1 MKIKHILLGALMTV
15 IAAPAIAQVEKDEVK
30 EQVIAILKSGA
41 ADKDKQVS
49 ALAKEFKKDA
59 AKLASVGKAYLAEK
73 DFVNAKKYAAMAVK
87 ANGKSAEGFILA
99 GNIAVAQ
106 DDAGEAATQF
116 QQAMYADPKNPN
128 GYRRYAQM
136 MSKAS
141 PQDAVNA
148 LEALRQQRPDYPVD
162 LIAAE
167 IYSDAGK
174 MNLAIQ
180 YYDKVSINDMKD
192 YQISDYATN
201 LFLSQNFDKS
211 LDIATQGHNKFARNA
226 SFNRLMMFNNTE
238 KKDFA
243 AAIAAG
249 ERLFTA
255 SDSAKISSF
264 DYGYYGRALEG
275 ADKYQEAIGI
285 YEQML
290 QADNVKADEKLEVN
304 KKISDCY
311 KKVSNYAK
319 AEEYLNKY
327 IQAHPQSSFSLEES
341 VAELYADQ
349 LSDDKTP
356 AAQKQASYEKA
367 DALYAALGQKYPDN
381 AAYVANKR
389 AQMPFSLAIDQKAQL
404 KLAGPHYIE
413 FANIMAAKSDRT
425 AGETKMLINAYNA
438 ATFYYVHVA
447 DDMEKAKEVAAKVI
461 EIDPEN
467 ENAKAILSL
476 K

>member
-1 MKIKHILLGALMTV
+1 MKIKHILLGALLTV

-73 DFVNAKKYAAMAVK
+73 DFENAKKYAAMAVK
-87 ANGKSAEGFILA
+87 ANSKSAEGFILA

-148 LEALRQQRPDYPVD
+148 LETLRQQRPDYPVD

-174 MNLAIQ
+174 MDLAIQ
-180 YYDKVSINDMKD
+180 YYDKVNINDMKD
-192 YQISDYATN
+192 YQLSDYATN

-211 LDIATQGHNKFARNA
+211 LSIATQGHGKFPRNA

-238 KKDFA
+238 KKDFD

-275 ADKYQEAIGI
+275 AGKYQEAIGI

-311 KKVSNYAK
+311 KKVSDYAK

-349 LSDDKTP
+349 LSDDNTP
-356 AAQKQASYEKA
+356 AAQKQAAYDKA

-413 FANIMAAKSDRT
+413 FADIMAAKSDRS

-438 ATFYYVHVA
+438 ATAYYVHVA
-447 DDMEKAKEVAAKVI
+447 DDMEKAKEVASKVI

>member
-1 MKIKHILLGALMTV
+1 MKVRNIIVGALMTV
-15 IAAPAIAQVEKDEVK
+15 IVAPTFAQVQKDEIKDKV
-30 EQVIAILKSGA
+30 VAIIKSGA
-41 ADKDKQVS
+41 PDKDKQIK

-73 DFVNAKKYAAMAVK
+73 DYVNAKVYADMAIK
-87 ANGKSAEGFILA
+87 ANSKCAEGFLLA
-99 GNIAVAQ
+99 GNIAVAK

-116 QQAMYADPKNPN
+116 QQAMYADPKDPN

-148 LEALRQQRPDYPVD
+148 LETLRQQRPDYPVD

-174 MNLAIQ
+174 MDLAIQ
-180 YYDKVSINDMKD
+180 YYDKVNIADMKD

-201 LFLSQNFDKS
+201 LFLSQNYEKS
-211 LDIATQGHNKFARNA
+211 LNVATQGHNKFARNA
-226 SFNRLMMFNNTE
+226 SFNRLMMFNQTE
-238 KKDFA
+238 LKDFEA
-243 AAIAAG
+243 AVAAG
-249 ERLFTA
+249 DRLFNA

-275 ADKYQEAIGI
+275 ANKYQEAIGI

-290 QADNVKADEKLEVN
+290 KADNVKDDEKLEVN
-304 KKISDCY
+304 KKISDGY
-311 KKVSNYAK
+311 KKISDYAK

-327 IQAHPQSSFSLEES
+327 IQGHPQSSFSLEES
-341 VAELYADQ
+341 VAMLYADQ
-349 LSDDKTP
+349 LADETTP
-356 AAQKQASYEKA
+356 AAQKQAAYDKA

-389 AQMPFSLAIDQKAQL
+389 AQMPFSLALDDKAKL
-404 KLAGPHYIE
+404 KLAGPRYLE
-413 FANIMAAKSDRT
+413 FANILAAKSDRS
-425 AGETKMLINAYNA
+425 AGETKMLVNAYNA
-438 ATFYYVHVA
+438 VTAYYVHVVE
-447 DDMEKAKEVAAKVI
+447 DMDKAKEIAGRLI

-467 ENAKAILSL
+467 GNAKAILGI